1 MPVRLGERV
10 RQLLGLG
17 PRRHVTLGTYLHA
30 CREELSRAGKHL
42 IEPALMGQHFKV
54 LFRSAHYFYP
64 HTQKFNLHLL
74 TVLQPTG
81 K

>member
-1 MPVRLGERV
+1 MPVPLGERV
-10 RQLLGLG
+10 RRLFGAS
-17 PRRHVTLGTYLHA
+17 PRRDVTLGTYLRT

-42 IEPALMGQHFKV
+42 IEPVLMEQHFKV

-64 HTQKFNLHLL
+64 RTRKFNLHLL
-74 TVLQPTG
+74 TVLQPIG